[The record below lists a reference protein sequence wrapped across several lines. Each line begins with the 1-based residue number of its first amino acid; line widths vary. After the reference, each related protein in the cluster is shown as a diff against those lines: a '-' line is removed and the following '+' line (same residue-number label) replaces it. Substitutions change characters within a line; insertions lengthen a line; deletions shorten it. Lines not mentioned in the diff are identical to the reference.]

1 MIFLISLSFFLKT
14 KFMNQHGQSCFHDEF
29 ILSFSFC
36 LFRDRLKR
44 DIIYK
49 NPFDDAYVFKEPN
62 SRDQT
67 TINMNH
73 SGFIF
78 KKTH

>member
-1 MIFLISLSFFLKT
+1 MVKVASTMSLFFPFLFVF
-14 KFMNQHGQSCFHDEF
+14 
-29 ILSFSFC
+29 
-36 LFRDRLKR
+36 FRDRLKR

-67 TINMNH
+67 TINMSH